1 MSHIVIWG
9 TCIYFL
15 EEKTRRRVCYLN
27 LSSKYFDIF
36 IYVMA
41 LSRHQCI
48 MYSKM
53 EISMKMIAST
63 RRKQST
69 TFDVTWT
76 GAYERHKI

>member
-9 TCIYFL
+9 TCIFL

-27 LSSKYFDIF
+27 LSSKYFDMF
-36 IYVMA
+36 IYVMV

-63 RRKQST
+63 RTKQST